1 MFDLDSLLDVYLFKL
16 LALLITGVIAVLI
29 GNVLYENKDKN

>member
-1 MFDLDSLLDVYLFKL
+1 MFDLDSLWDVYLFKL

-29 GNVLYENKDKN
+29 GNILYENKDKN